1 MINLCSIGM
10 RAGSKGKKNK
20 NLNLLNG
27 KPLMAYAIEQ
37 ARDTN
42 LFDHIVV
49 STDSEAIQKKAIE
62 CGAESWFLRPS
73 EMATDSAGKLPVINH
88 TIQESEN
95 YFKKKFD
102 VIVDLDVTA
111 PLRSSQ
117 DIINAY
123 NQLISKDADNLISV
137 CEARKNPYFN
147 MVELIN
153 GSPALVKHQQNRPVR
168 RQDAPIVYD
177 MNAAIFMWQRR
188 AKINYENLIS
198 SNTILYE
205 MPAERSIDIDSQT
218 DWDFVEFMMKKE
230 KP

>member
-10 RAGSKGKKNK
+10 RAGSKGVKNK

-49 STDSEAIQKKAIE
+49 STDSEAIQKAIE

-95 YFKKKFD
+95 YFK
-102 VIVDLDVTA
+102 
-111 PLRSSQ
+111 
-117 DIINAY
+117 
-123 NQLISKDADNLISV
+123 NL
-137 CEARKNPYFN
+137 
-147 MVELIN
+147 M
-153 GSPALVKHQQNRPVR
+153 
-168 RQDAPIVYD
+168 
-177 MNAAIFMWQRR
+177 
-188 AKINYENLIS
+188 
-198 SNTILYE
+198 
-205 MPAERSIDIDSQT
+205 
-218 DWDFVEFMMKKE
+218 
-230 KP
+230 